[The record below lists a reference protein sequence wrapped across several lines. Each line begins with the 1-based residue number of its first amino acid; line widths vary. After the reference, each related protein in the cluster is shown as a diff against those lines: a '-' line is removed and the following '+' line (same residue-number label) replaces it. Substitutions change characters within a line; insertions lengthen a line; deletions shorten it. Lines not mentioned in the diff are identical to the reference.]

1 MYLLSSNEVKCAW
14 MPSHRLQ
21 RLGFIMYLSVGC
33 ISVPD
38 QKIVALKSI
47 LRSIAGRNVLSA
59 KCIASFVG
67 KIISMGLV
75 LGPI

>member
-1 MYLLSSNEVKCAW
+1 M
-14 MPSHRLQ
+14 
-21 RLGFIMYLSVGC
+21 
-33 ISVPD
+33 PD